1 LLFQENRRNER
12 NQNKPVILF
21 AKLLRESY
29 LFAINSLLVNKLRTI
44 LSLLGITI
52 GIFAI
57 ISVFTVVDSMEKEI
71 KSGIESLG
79 NNVLFVQKWP
89 WSFGSDYPWWKY
101 MNRPVANIHDMDAIK
116 KKSNG
121 ADAASFMVNTSKTVQ
136 HLNNSIQGIIVMG
149 VSQDYDKCMT
159 VDIADGRYF
168 SDLESNGG
176 KNVVI
181 IGSYISENLYSN
193 VDPIGKEIGIFG
205 RKLQIIGVMKKK
217 GENMF
222 GDNSDKEAIVP
233 INYVRN
239 ILDIHSESVDPI
251 LIVKAKAGVTNEQ
264 LKDELTGIIRSEHRL
279 KPLAEDDFAINETS
293 LLTQG
298 FESLFSVITVVG
310 WIIGGFSILVGGFG
324 IANIMFVS
332 VKERTSIIGIQK
344 SLGAKKYF
352 ILFEFLFEAIILS
365 LIGGIVGLLIV
376 YLGTVLVAAL
386 TNISFTL
393 GFGNIM
399 TGLVTSGIIGLLSGF
414 IPAWSAA
421 RLNPVDAIRANQ

>member
-1 LLFQENRRNER
+1 
-12 NQNKPVILF
+12 VILF

-71 KSGIESLG
+71 RSGIESLG

-101 MNRPVANIHDMDAIK
+101 MNRPVPSIKDMEAIK
-116 KKSNG
+116 RKSIG
-121 ADAASFMVNTSKTVQ
+121 AEATAFMINTSRTVE
-136 HLNNSIQGIIVMG
+136 HLNSSIQGIIILG
-149 VSQDYDKCMT
+149 ISQDYDKCMA
-159 VDIADGRYF
+159 VDVADGRYF
-168 SDLESNGG
+168 SELESSTG
-176 KNVVI
+176 KNVAI
-181 IGSYISENLYSN
+181 IGSYISENLYTN
-193 VDPIGKEIGIFG
+193 TDPIGKTVEIFG
-205 RKLQIIGVMKKK
+205 RKLQIIGVLKKK
-217 GENMF
+217 GENLF
-222 GDNSDKEAIVP
+222 GDNSDKEAIIP

-239 ILDIHSESVDPI
+239 ILDLRSESVDPVV
-251 LIVKAKAGVTNEQ
+251 IVKARTGVSNEE

-298 FESLFSVITVVG
+298 FESLFSVITIVG

-344 SLGAKKYF
+344 SLGAKRYF

-376 YLGTVLVAAL
+376 FLGTLLVGAL
-386 TNISFTL
+386 FDIHFTL
-393 GFGNIM
+393 GLGNVM
-399 TGLVTSGIIGLLSGF
+399 TGLITSGVIGLLSGF
-414 IPAWSAA
+414 IPAWAA
-421 RLNPVDAIRANQ
+421 SRLNPVDAIRANQ

>member
-1 LLFQENRRNER
+1 M
-12 NQNKPVILF
+12 ILF

-79 NNVLFVQKWP
+79 NDVLFVQKWP

-101 MNRPVANIHDMDAIK
+101 MNRPVSNIHDMEAIK
-116 KKSNG
+116 RKSNG
-121 ADAASFMVNTSKTVQ
+121 ADASAFMISTSRTVE
-136 HLNNSIQGIIVMG
+136 HLNSSIQGITILG
-149 VSQDYDKCMT
+149 ISQDYDKCMA

-168 SDLESNGG
+168 SDLESTVG

-181 IGSYISENLYSN
+181 IGSYISENLYSS
-193 VDPIGKEIGIFG
+193 VDPIGKNIEIFG
-205 RKLQIIGVMKKK
+205 RKLKIIGVLKKK
-217 GENMF
+217 GENLF

-239 ILDIHSESVDPI
+239 ILDMRSESVDPVV
-251 LIVKAKAGVTNEQ
+251 IVKARSGVSNEE
-264 LKDELTGIIRSEHRL
+264 LKDELIGILRSEHRL

-298 FESLFSVITVVG
+298 FESLFSVITIVG

-344 SLGAKKYF
+344 SLGAKRYF

-365 LIGGIVGLLIV
+365 LIGGIVGLLVV

-386 TNISFTL
+386 FDISFTL
-393 GFGNIM
+393 GFGNVM
-399 TGLVTSGIIGLLSGF
+399 TGLITSGIIGLVSGF
-414 IPAWSAA
+414 IPAWAA
-421 RLNPVDAIRANQ
+421 SRLNPVDAIRANQ

>member
-1 LLFQENRRNER
+1 M
-12 NQNKPVILF
+12 
-21 AKLLRESY
+21 
-29 LFAINSLLVNKLRTI
+29 
-44 LSLLGITI
+44 SLLGITI

-57 ISVFTVVDSMEKEI
+57 ISVFTVVDSMEKKI
-71 KSGIESLG
+71 RTNIESLG
-79 NNVLFVQKWP
+79 NDVLFIQKWP

-101 MNRPVANIHDMDAIK
+101 MNRPVPKIDDMDAIK
-116 KKSNG
+116 RKSNG
-121 ADAASFMVNTSKTVQ
+121 AEDVAFMASTSRTVE
-136 HLNNSIQGIIVMG
+136 HLNSSIEGIGILAVT
-149 VSQDYDKCMT
+149 QDYDKCMA

-168 SDLESNGG
+168 SELESNGG
-176 KNVVI
+176 KNVAI
-181 IGSYISENLYSN
+181 IGDYIAENLFWN
-193 VDPIGKEIGIFG
+193 TDPIGKDIKIFG
-205 RKLQIIGVMKKK
+205 RKVKIIGVLKKK

-222 GDNSDKEAIVP
+222 GDNSDKEAILP
-233 INYVRN
+233 INFVRN
-239 ILDIHSESVDPI
+239 FLDIRSDNADP
-251 LIVKAKAGVTNEQ
+251 LVIVKTKKGVSNEE

-298 FESLFSVITVVG
+298 FESLFSVISIVG

-344 SLGAKKYF
+344 SLGAKRYF

-376 YLGTVLVAAL
+376 YAGTQIVSAFFNL
-386 TNISFTL
+386 TFTL
-393 GFGNIM
+393 GLGNIM
-399 TGLVTSGIIGLLSGF
+399 MGIITSGIIGIVSGF
-414 IPAWSAA
+414 IPAWTAS

>member
-1 LLFQENRRNER
+1 
-12 NQNKPVILF
+12 VILF
-21 AKLLRESY
+21 IKLLRESY
-29 LFAINSLLVNKLRTI
+29 LFAITSLLVNKLRTI

-57 ISVFTVVDSMEKEI
+57 ISVFTVVDSMEHEI
-71 KSGIESLG
+71 RSSIESLG

-89 WSFGSDYPWWKY
+89 WSFGSDYAWWKY
-101 MNRPVANIHDMDAIK
+101 MNRPVPKIDDMEVIQ

-121 ADAASFMVNTSKTVQ
+121 AESVAIMVATSKTVE
-136 HLNNSIQGIIVMG
+136 HLNSSIEGISVLA
-149 VSQDYDKCMT
+149 VSQDYDKCMSLD
-159 VDIADGRYF
+159 VDEGRYF
-168 SDLESNGG
+168 SELESAGG
-176 KNVVI
+176 KNSVI
-181 IGSYISENLYSN
+181 IGSYIAENLYAN
-193 VDPIGKEIGIFG
+193 TDPIGKTIEIFG
-205 RKLQIIGVMKKK
+205 RKLNIIGILKKK

-233 INYVRN
+233 INFARN
-239 ILDIHSESVDPI
+239 IIDIRSDAVDPTI
-251 LIVKAKAGVTNEQ
+251 IVKARKGITNEE

-298 FESLFSVITVVG
+298 FDSLFSVIAIVG

-332 VKERTSIIGIQK
+332 VKERTTIIGIQK

-352 ILFEFLFEAIILS
+352 ILFEFLFEAIILC
-365 LIGGIVGLLIV
+365 LIGGIVGLVIVYIGTLIV
-376 YLGTVLVAAL
+376 SAAFDMTL
-386 TNISFTL
+386 TL
-393 GFGNIM
+393 GMGNIM
-399 TGLVTSGIIGLLSGF
+399 RGLITSAVIGVVSGF

-421 RLNPVDAIRANQ
+421 KLNPVDAIRANQ

>member
-1 LLFQENRRNER
+1 M
-12 NQNKPVILF
+12 
-21 AKLLRESY
+21 
-29 LFAINSLLVNKLRTI
+29 FAINSLLANKLRTI

-71 KSGIESLG
+71 RSGIESLG

-89 WSFGSDYPWWKY
+89 CSFGFDYPWWKY
-101 MNRPVANIHDMDAIK
+101 MNRPLPKISDMDAIK

-121 ADAASFMVNTSKTVQ
+121 ADAVAFMVSTTRTVE
-136 HLNNSIQGIIVMG
+136 HLNSSIQGIGIIG
-149 VSQDYDKCMT
+149 ISQDYDKCMA

-168 SDLESNGG
+168 SELESSGG

-181 IGSYISENLYSN
+181 IGSYIAENLYAN
-193 VDPIGKEIGIFG
+193 TDPLGKTIEVFG
-205 RKLQIIGVMKKK
+205 RKLTIIGVLKKK
-217 GENMF
+217 GENLF
-222 GDNSDKEAIVP
+222 GDNSDKESIVP

-239 ILDIHSESVDPI
+239 ILDLRSESVDPLI
-251 LIVKAKAGVTNEQ
+251 IVKARAGVSNAE
-264 LKDELTGIIRSEHRL
+264 LKDELTGIIRAEHRL

-298 FESLFSVITVVG
+298 FESLFSVITIVG

-344 SLGAKKYF
+344 SLGAKRYF
-352 ILFEFLFEAIILS
+352 ILFEFLFEAVILA
-365 LIGGIVGLLIV
+365 LIGGIVGLLVV
-376 YLGTVLVAAL
+376 YLGTVLVHAL
-386 TNISFTL
+386 FDISFTL
-393 GFGNIM
+393 GLGNIM
-399 TGLVTSGIIGLLSGF
+399 TGIITSAVIGLLSGF
-414 IPAWSAA
+414 IPAWTAA
-421 RLNPVDAIRANQ
+421 RLNPVDAIRTNQ

>member
-1 LLFQENRRNER
+1 
-12 NQNKPVILF
+12 VILF
-21 AKLLRESY
+21 AKLFRESY
-29 LFAINSLLVNKLRTI
+29 LFAINSLMANKLRTI

-57 ISVFTVVDSMEKEI
+57 ISVFTVVDSMEKKI
-71 KSGIESLG
+71 RTNIESLG
-79 NNVLFVQKWP
+79 NDVLFIQKWP

-101 MNRPVANIHDMDAIK
+101 MNRPVPKIDDMDAIK
-116 KKSNG
+116 RKSNG
-121 ADAASFMVNTSKTVQ
+121 AEDVAFMASTSRTVE
-136 HLNNSIQGIIVMG
+136 HLNSSIEGIGILAVT
-149 VSQDYDKCMT
+149 QDYDKCMA

-168 SDLESNGG
+168 SELESNGG
-176 KNVVI
+176 KNVAI
-181 IGSYISENLYSN
+181 IGDYIAENLFWN
-193 VDPIGKEIGIFG
+193 TDPIGKDIKIFG
-205 RKLQIIGVMKKK
+205 RKVKIIGVLKKK

-222 GDNSDKEAIVP
+222 GDNSDKEAILP
-233 INYVRN
+233 INFVRN
-239 ILDIHSESVDPI
+239 FLDIRSDNADP
-251 LIVKAKAGVTNEQ
+251 LVIVKTKKGVSNEE

-298 FESLFSVITVVG
+298 FESLFSVISIVG

-344 SLGAKKYF
+344 SLGAKRYF

-376 YLGTVLVAAL
+376 YAGTQIVSAFFNL
-386 TNISFTL
+386 TFTL
-393 GFGNIM
+393 GLGNIM
-399 TGLVTSGIIGLLSGF
+399 MGIITSGIIGIVSGF
-414 IPAWSAA
+414 IPAWTAS

>member
-1 LLFQENRRNER
+1 
-12 NQNKPVILF
+12 VILF

-71 KSGIESLG
+71 RSSIESLG

-101 MNRPVANIHDMDAIK
+101 MNRPVPAIK
-116 KKSNG
+116 DMESIKRKSTG
-121 ADAASFMVNTSKTVQ
+121 TEATAFMINTSRTVE
-136 HLNNSIQGIIVMG
+136 HLNSSIQGIIIMG
-149 VSQDYDKCMT
+149 VSQDYDKCMA
-159 VDIADGRYF
+159 VDVDDGRYF
-168 SDLESNGG
+168 SDLESTSG

-181 IGSYISENLYSN
+181 VGSYISENLYAN
-193 VDPIGKEIGIFG
+193 TDPLGKSIKIFG
-205 RKLQIIGVMKKK
+205 RKLTIIGVLKKK
-217 GENMF
+217 GENLF
-222 GDNSDKEAIVP
+222 GDNSDKEAILP
-233 INYVRN
+233 INFVRN
-239 ILDIHSESVDPI
+239 ILDIRTESVDPVV
-251 LIVKAKAGVTNEQ
+251 IVKAKTGVSNEQ

-298 FESLFSVITVVG
+298 FDSLFSVIKIVG

-332 VKERTSIIGIQK
+332 VKERTSVIGIQK
-344 SLGAKKYF
+344 SLGAKRYF
-352 ILFEFLFEAIILS
+352 ILFEFLFEAIILA

-376 YLGTVLVAAL
+376 YLGTVLVS
-386 TNISFTL
+386 TFFDISFTL
-393 GFGNIM
+393 GLGNIM
-399 TGLVTSGIIGLLSGF
+399 TGMLTSGIIGLLAGF
-414 IPAWSAA
+414 IPAWGAA
-421 RLNPVDAIRANQ
+421 RMNPVDAIRANQ

>member
-1 LLFQENRRNER
+1 MRRKTLHPVFNTI
-12 NQNKPVILF
+12 NVILF
-21 AKLLRESY
+21 IKLLRESY
-29 LFAINSLLVNKLRTI
+29 LFAITSLMVNKLRTI

-57 ISVFTVVDSMEKEI
+57 ISVFTVVDSMEHEI
-71 KSGIESLG
+71 RSSIESLG

-89 WSFGSDYPWWKY
+89 WSFGSDYAWWKY
-101 MNRPVANIHDMDAIK
+101 MNRPVPKIDDMEAIQR
-116 KKSNG
+116 KSNSTES
-121 ADAASFMVNTSKTVQ
+121 AAIMAATSKTVE
-136 HLNNSIQGIIVMG
+136 HLNSSIEGISVLA
-149 VSQDYDKCMT
+149 VSQDYDKCMSLE
-159 VDIADGRYF
+159 VDEGRYF
-168 SDLESNGG
+168 SELESAGG
-176 KNVVI
+176 KNSVI
-181 IGSYISENLYSN
+181 IGSYIAENLYAN
-193 VDPIGKEIGIFG
+193 TDPIGKTIEIFG
-205 RKLQIIGVMKKK
+205 RKLNIIGVLKKK

-233 INYVRN
+233 INFARN
-239 ILDIHSESVDPI
+239 IIDIRSDAVDPTI
-251 LIVKAKAGVTNEQ
+251 IVKAKKGITNEE

-298 FESLFSVITVVG
+298 FDSLFSVIAIVG

-332 VKERTSIIGIQK
+332 VKERTTIIGIQK

-352 ILFEFLFEAIILS
+352 ILFEFLFEAIILC

-376 YLGTVLVAAL
+376 YIGTLIVSAAFDMTL
-386 TNISFTL
+386 TL
-393 GFGNIM
+393 GMGNILR
-399 TGLVTSGIIGLLSGF
+399 GLITSAVIGVVSGF

-421 RLNPVDAIRANQ
+421 KLNPVDAIRANQ

>member
-1 LLFQENRRNER
+1 
-12 NQNKPVILF
+12 
-21 AKLLRESY
+21 
-29 LFAINSLLVNKLRTI
+29 

-57 ISVFTVVDSMEKEI
+57 ISVFTVVDSMEKKI
-71 KSGIESLG
+71 RTNIESLG
-79 NNVLFVQKWP
+79 NDVLFIQKWP

-101 MNRPVANIHDMDAIK
+101 MNRPVPKIDDMDAIK
-116 KKSNG
+116 RKSNG
-121 ADAASFMVNTSKTVQ
+121 AEDVAFMASTSRTVE
-136 HLNNSIQGIIVMG
+136 HLNSSIEGIDILAVT
-149 VSQDYDKCMT
+149 QDYDKCMA

-168 SDLESNGG
+168 SELESNGG
-176 KNVVI
+176 KNVAIV
-181 IGSYISENLYSN
+181 GSYITENLFSN
-193 VDPIGKEIGIFG
+193 TDPIGKDIKIFG
-205 RKLQIIGVMKKK
+205 RKVKIIGVLKKK

-222 GDNSDKEAIVP
+222 GDNSDKEAILP
-233 INYVRN
+233 INFVRN
-239 ILDIHSESVDPI
+239 FLDIRSDNADP
-251 LIVKAKAGVTNEQ
+251 LVIVKTKKGVSNEE

-279 KPLAEDDFAINETS
+279 KPLAEDDFAVNETS

-298 FESLFSVITVVG
+298 FESLFSVISIVG

-344 SLGAKKYF
+344 SLGAKRYF

-376 YLGTVLVAAL
+376 YAGTQIVSAFFNL
-386 TNISFTL
+386 TFTL
-393 GFGNIM
+393 GLGNIM
-399 TGLVTSGIIGLLSGF
+399 MGIITSGIIGIVSGF
-414 IPAWSAA
+414 IPAWTAS

>member
-1 LLFQENRRNER
+1 
-12 NQNKPVILF
+12 VILF
-21 AKLLRESY
+21 VKLLRESY

-57 ISVFTVVDSMEKEI
+57 ISVFTVFDSMEREI
-71 KSGIESLG
+71 RSSIESLG

-89 WSFGSDYPWWKY
+89 WSFGSDYAWWKY
-101 MNRPVANIHDMDAIK
+101 MNRPVPSIKDMEAIK

-121 ADAASFMVNTSKTVQ
+121 AENTAIMISTSKTVE
-136 HLNNSIQGIIVMG
+136 HLNSSIEGIIVLA

-159 VDIADGRYF
+159 VDIAEGRYF
-168 SDLESNGG
+168 TELESNAG

-181 IGSYISENLYSN
+181 IGSYIAENLYTTT
-193 VDPIGKEIGIFG
+193 DPIGKDIKIFG
-205 RKLQIIGVMKKK
+205 RKLKIIGVLKKK

-222 GDNSDKEAIVP
+222 GDNSDKETILP

-239 ILDIHSESVDPI
+239 IMNIRSEAVDPTI
-251 LIVKAKAGVTNEQ
+251 IVKARIGVPNSE
-264 LKDELTGIIRSEHRL
+264 LKDELTGIIRSEHHL

-293 LLTQG
+293 VLTQG
-298 FESLFSVITVVG
+298 FESLFSVIAIVG

-344 SLGAKKYF
+344 SLGAKRYF
-352 ILFEFLFEAIILS
+352 ILFEFLFEAVILS

-376 YLGTVLVAAL
+376 YLGTVFVSAAFDI
-386 TNISFTL
+386 TFTL
-393 GFGNIM
+393 GMGNIM
-399 TGLVTSGIIGLLSGF
+399 TGVITSAIIGLISGF
-414 IPAWSAA
+414 IPAWTAA

>member
-1 LLFQENRRNER
+1 MRSKTLHPLLNEIT
-12 NQNKPVILF
+12 VILF
-21 AKLLRESY
+21 VKLLRESY
-29 LFAINSLLVNKLRTI
+29 LFAITSLLVNKLRTI

-57 ISVFTVVDSMEKEI
+57 ISVFTVVDSMEHEI
-71 KSGIESLG
+71 RSSIESLG

-89 WSFGSDYPWWKY
+89 WSFGSDYAWWKY
-101 MNRPVANIHDMDAIK
+101 MNRPVPKIDDMEVIQ

-121 ADAASFMVNTSKTVQ
+121 TESVAIMAATSKTVE
-136 HLNNSIQGIIVMG
+136 HLNSSIEGISILA
-149 VSQDYDKCMT
+149 VSQDYDKCMSLD
-159 VDIADGRYF
+159 VDEGRYF
-168 SDLESNGG
+168 SELESAGG
-176 KNVVI
+176 KNSVI
-181 IGSYISENLYSN
+181 IGSYIAENLYAN
-193 VDPIGKEIGIFG
+193 TDPIGKTIEILG
-205 RKLQIIGVMKKK
+205 RKLNIIGILKKK

-233 INYVRN
+233 INFARN
-239 ILDIHSESVDPI
+239 IIDIRSDAVDPTI
-251 LIVKAKAGVTNEQ
+251 IVKARKGVTNEE

-298 FESLFSVITVVG
+298 FDSLFSVIAIVG

-332 VKERTSIIGIQK
+332 VKERTTIIGIQK

-352 ILFEFLFEAIILS
+352 ILFEFLFEAIILC

-376 YLGTVLVAAL
+376 YIGTLIVSAAFDMTL
-386 TNISFTL
+386 TL
-393 GFGNIM
+393 GMGNILR
-399 TGLVTSGIIGLLSGF
+399 GLITSAVIGVVSGF

-421 RLNPVDAIRANQ
+421 KLNPVDAIRANQ